1 MGEVEQIYW
10 TIIACVGVSI
20 VIHGFTAGPAMATVT
35 ETAEDT
41 LEDYGV

>member
-1 MGEVEQIYW
+1 
-10 TIIACVGVSI
+10 